1 MFEIEF
7 VDLKGN
13 TRRKIVPNHRIAR
26 EVARSLAIAIGRRAI
41 IRKRNTKWTFL
52 LIDLETRAIV
62 QVGKGY
68 SKEDANEFWNDW
80 DYIGNNSVAIAW
92 PEELEIPI

>member
-41 IRKRNTKWTFL
+41 VRKRETRWNML
-52 LIDLETRAIV
+52 VIDLDNHSIV

-68 SKEDANEFWNDW
+68 DTERAIRFWSEW
-80 DYIGNNSVAIAW
+80 DFEAKRAIALAW
-92 PEELEIPI
+92 PENVIFPS